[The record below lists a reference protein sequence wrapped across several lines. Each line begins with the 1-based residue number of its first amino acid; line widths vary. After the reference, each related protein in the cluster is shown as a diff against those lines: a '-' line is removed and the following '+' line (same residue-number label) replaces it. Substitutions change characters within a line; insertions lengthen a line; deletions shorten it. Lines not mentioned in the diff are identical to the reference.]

1 MKRFLIMFCF
11 AMITVVSYSQND
23 IESFVRQK
31 TVPISSIDPDALNF
45 DDLEQIGNAI
55 GGARIVMM
63 GEQDHGDAPAFA
75 AKTRLI
81 NYLHNKKGF
90 NVVAFESDFFSATYG
105 FENISKTTSAFL
117 KYYKGNIIPFWTL
130 CDACNSFF
138 TKLVPES
145 FATPNPYIIAGFDNQ
160 QYLNF
165 SGAALSKT
173 IDSVVKANNLNI
185 LNDSSLYNSIISAIG
200 VLSNR
205 FICTTQKK
213 DFYKKSA
220 DDLLLLKSQLD
231 TTFKTEN
238 IWTLLIDNLI
248 CFARQLILKD
258 GNFTDFANTRDL
270 QMAKNLAWLCA
281 VKYQNEKIIVWAA
294 NYHVSKYTGHFN
306 KGSMNKDIS
315 MATTFVQNEQ
325 LNKQTYVLGFS
336 SLDGDAGRIG
346 TKTFAVD
353 RPDKNGFETWI
364 NDSIDYGFINFKEFN
379 QSNSTY
385 NKEFEMKSSVT
396 DQGVHKSHPA
406 QWNKMFDGV
415 FFIRHMYPCK
425 VKN

>member
-1 MKRFLIMFCF
+1 MKKLLIMLCLL
-11 AMITVVSYSQND
+11 ALSVVARSQNE

-31 TVPISSIDPDALNF
+31 TVPISSIDPDSLNF

-55 GGARIVMM
+55 GDARIVMM

-145 FATPNPYIIAGFDNQ
+145 FATANPYIIAGFDNQ
-160 QYLNF
+160 QYLNL
-165 SGAALSKT
+165 SGSTLSKI
-173 IDSVVKANNLNI
+173 IDSMVRSNKLDI
-185 LNDSSLYNSIISAIG
+185 LKDETVYNEIIAAIG
-200 VLSNR
+200 TLSNR

-213 DFYKKSA
+213 DFYKKSV
-220 DDLLLLKSQLD
+220 DDLLLLKTQLD
-231 TTFKTEN
+231 ATFKVDN
-238 IWTLLIDNLI
+238 IWSLLTDNLI

-258 GNFTDFANTRDL
+258 GNFTAFANTRDL
-270 QMAKNLAWLCA
+270 QMAKNLAWLCS
-281 VKYQNEKIIVWAA
+281 VKYPTEKIIVWAA
-294 NYHVSKYTGHFN
+294 NFHVGKYSGHFS
-306 KGSMNKDIS
+306 KGNMNKDIS

-336 SLDGDAGRIG
+336 SYDGDAGRIG

-353 RPDKNGFETWI
+353 KPDKNGFETWI
-364 NDSIDYGFINFKEFN
+364 NDSINYAFINFKDFN
-379 QSNSTY
+379 QSNPAY

-396 DQGVHKSHPA
+396 DQGVHKSHAA